1 MLQRVETS
9 HGGNTGMYSRVKLNL
24 RTPFRQSRPVHASL
38 VVIHRKLDE
47 LHTMSA
53 ELVLAMMLS
62 SAV

>member
-1 MLQRVETS
+1 MLQRVEAS
-9 HGGNTGMYSRVKLNL
+9 HGGNTGMYSRVNLNL

-38 VVIHRKLDE
+38 VVHRKLDE